1 MNRTELREII
11 KRKGISN
18 LVLAEELGLSE
29 QALQSKISGN
39 SEFKESEIRKVIG
52 LLELA
57 PGDVDLVFFKDGVG

>member
-1 MNRTELREII
+1 MNRTELRERI

>member
-1 MNRTELREII
+1 MNRTELRERI

-18 LVLAEELGLSE
+18 LVLAEKLGLSE

-52 LLELA
+52 LLELS

>member
-1 MNRTELREII
+1 MNRTELRERI

-18 LVLAEELGLSE
+18 LVLAEKLGLSE